1 VKNFVTREFY
11 LSSTILESVL
21 LVNVMWYIGV
31 RKPNRRCDV
40 GYYNVC
46 SSIQKSSKK

>member
-21 LVNVMWYIGV
+21 LVNVMRHR
-31 RKPNRRCDV
+31 RKETEQTVWCWIMQCL
-40 GYYNVC
+40 C